1 MSEPPDDG
9 PPAGGAPSTR
19 TLTDHDR
26 RRLRVGQRVAL
37 SGLVLG
43 LVAAAAVG
51 LLGASG
57 SAGLAVL
64 LVLGSAGCVVAA
76 FVTAVLAMVDEW
88 RREPVAR
95 RRAWVAL
102 GYALL
107 GVGLLVLSMGAVAS
121 A

>member
-1 MSEPPDDG
+1 MNHAPDGG
-9 PPAGGAPSTR
+9 PPAGGTPSTR
-19 TLTDHDR
+19 TLTEHDR
-26 RRLRVGQRVAL
+26 RRLRIGRRVAFT
-37 SGLVLG
+37 GLALG

-51 LLGASG
+51 VLGASG
-57 SAGLAVL
+57 GAGLAVL
-64 LVLGSAGCVVAA
+64 LVLSSAGCVIAA
-76 FVTAVLAMVDEW
+76 FTTAAFAMIDEW

-107 GVGLLVLSMGAVAS
+107 GTTLLVLSMGAVAS